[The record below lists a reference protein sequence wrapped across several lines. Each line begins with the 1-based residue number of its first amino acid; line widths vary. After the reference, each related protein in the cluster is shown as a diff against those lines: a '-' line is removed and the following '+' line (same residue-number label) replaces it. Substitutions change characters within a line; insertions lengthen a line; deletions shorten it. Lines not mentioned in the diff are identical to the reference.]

1 MTPRTLILRGL
12 RFHAR
17 SHLGVL
23 IGAAIASAVLTG
35 ALLVGDSM
43 RQSLRQRTLDRLGW
57 IHFAVA
63 PQDRFFRLASSGI
76 IIDPS
81 TSLPVVSSV
90 SWSTALMLPGTV
102 SRADA
107 TARANN

>member
-1 MTPRTLILRGL
+1 MTLRALILRSL

-43 RQSLRQRTLDRLGW
+43 RQSLRQRALGRLGPV
-57 IHFAVA
+57 HFALA
-63 PQDRFFRLASSGI
+63 PQDRFFSPNLVWSF
-76 IIDPS
+76 IDLSDSAGTGHPI
-81 TSLPVVSSV
+81 PRFACA
-90 SWSTALMLPGTV
+90 ALT
-102 SRADA
+102 
-107 TARANN
+107 